1 MSPARGRN
9 PLERIEAD
17 VLIPGHGDP
26 VKNGCVVFEGPT
38 ITYAGPIE
46 GAPKASGSAKT
57 RRVPAVMPGMWDC
70 HGHLMGLRTA
80 NIEEGART
88 PVAVMAARASAD
100 AARCL
105 DAGFTSVREVG
116 GLGIYLARAID
127 EGSIPGP
134 HVYAAGGMISPTGG
148 HGDFHSFPL
157 DFTQDVLSR
166 TQLSAL
172 ADGVPECLKMVRS
185 MLRLNARV
193 IKICASGGVASEVD
207 HPIHQEF
214 SDEELRAIV
223 EEAARAERIVA
234 AHCHGKPGIM
244 AALNAGCKT
253 IEHGT
258 YLDEEAADLFL
269 KKKAILVP
277 TRFIIDRLA
286 KSAAKMGSPDYILR
300 KIVPVVGRHEEAL
313 RLAIRKGV
321 PIAVGT
327 DIITT
332 GVTGYADWGQN
343 AFELTNLQE
352 AGMKPLQ
359 AIEAATATGPLTL
372 GLQAPKSGQ
381 LRGGYD
387 ADILAVARNPAQD
400 LAVLTDPGNVRMIWK
415 SGKLVKDLGA

>member
-1 MSPARGRN
+1 M
-9 PLERIEAD
+9 
-17 VLIPGHGDP
+17 LIPGHGDV
-26 VKNGCVVFEGPT
+26 VKNGCVVFDGPT

-46 GAPKASGSAKT
+46 GAPRESAGTKT
-57 RRVPAVMPGMWDC
+57 HRVPAVMPGMWDC

-80 NIEEGART
+80 NIEEATRT
-88 PVAVMAARASAD
+88 PVAVMAARATAD

-105 DAGFTSVREVG
+105 QAGFTSVREVG
-116 GLGIYLARAID
+116 GLGISLAKAID

-157 DFTQDVLSR
+157 DFTREVLER
-166 TQLSAL
+166 TQVSAL
-172 ADGVPECLKMVRS
+172 ADGVPECLKAVRS
-185 MLRLNARV
+185 MLRMNARV

-207 HPIHQEF
+207 HPVHQEF
-214 SDEELRAIV
+214 SPEELRAIV

-244 AALNAGCKT
+244 AALGAGCTT

-258 YLDEEAADLFL
+258 YLDEEAADRFL
-269 KKKAILVP
+269 ERRAILVP
-277 TRFIIDRLA
+277 TRFIIERLA
-286 KSAAKMGSPDYILR
+286 KSAAAMGSPDYILR
-300 KIVPVVGRHEEAL
+300 KIVPVVGRHADAL

-321 PIAVGT
+321 RIAVGT

-343 AFELTNLQE
+343 GFELTNLQD

-359 AIEAATATGPLTL
+359 AIEAATATAPLTL
-372 GLQAPKSGQ
+372 GPQAPKSGQ
-381 LRGGYD
+381 LREGYD
-387 ADILAVARNPAQD
+387 ADILGLSKNPVQD
-400 LAVLTDPGNVRMIWK
+400 LSVLTNPENVRRIWR
-415 SGKLVKDLGA
+415 SGTLVKDLVA